1 MPRSKPTTDA
11 VRILQ
16 RLGAGDAGL
25 RALVEE
31 ERAHAEV
38 ARQIHD
44 LRTHRGLTQK
54 ELADRVGTTQS
65 VIARIEDADYQGH
78 SLRMLRRVA
87 EALDAEV
94 SVRLVPAGLAAGR

>member
-11 VRILQ
+11 VGILE
-16 RLGAGDAGL
+16 RLTAADAGM

-31 ERAHAEV
+31 ERTHALV
-38 ARQIHD
+38 ARQIHH
-44 LRTHRGLTQK
+44 LRTRRGLTQK
-54 ELADRVGTTQS
+54 ELAERVGTTQS

-94 SVRLVPAGLAAGR
+94 SVRLVPAGSAGGR